1 MSLLTIWKPLFQPK
15 IYDKFDTEKFHD
27 FFFLLERISDPNQKF
42 NHPQP
47 CVDLDSLLDF

>member
-27 FFFLLERISDPNQKF
+27 FFFFLKGSVIPTK
-42 NHPQP
+42 
-47 CVDLDSLLDF
+47 SLTIHNPVLIWILF